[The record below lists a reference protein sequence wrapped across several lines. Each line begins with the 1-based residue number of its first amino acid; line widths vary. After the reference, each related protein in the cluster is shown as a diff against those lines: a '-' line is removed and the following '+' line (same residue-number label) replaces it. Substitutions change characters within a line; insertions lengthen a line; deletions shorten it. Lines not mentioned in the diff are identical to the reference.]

1 MTTGVL
7 PLNVLKAL
15 MYSNTGFFETS
26 QTDID
31 EAWKITVGNYDGAGI
46 SQGPSQMNFDFGDPL
61 SLIFRNV
68 YNNHR
73 ATWDT
78 VFAPYPT
85 EKQQLYD
92 AVFVKTQL
100 EKIAWA
106 DSISYVDASQE
117 KRGLNAPWLPIF
129 QAFAMEQDYRDE
141 YVEVV
146 NVQYYPRVEKLFRSM
161 ACKSRMS
168 FASFYDLSVNR
179 GRYYPVLNLLAD
191 FDAIDA
197 NTNID
202 ETEKERQKIYQIN
215 DRANKFEN
223 GIGDPTVYDDRR
235 YCMANQGGNYF
246 GATYD
251 PEVQFDIN
259 QEPALVEKADFIK
272 GIKNMSLGA
281 TKIKKVNL
289 GEQPIFEEPFY
300 TSEAPDTQFRTAYND
315 WQGMANQSVVTLT
328 AGQKLWIDV
337 QNWLGTRLY
346 YTTDGSTPTTSSQRY
361 TEALTFDT
369 SVTLKT
375 LAVSVYGVTEAIKTL
390 AVTVTGGSVTTVS
403 PTATTQ
409 NTIPFNVTLTNSEG
423 ATIYYKVGAGTQ
435 QTYAGPFSVSQT
447 TNNVGVNILVTYWS
461 TGETEKTITYNTA
474 GALTSAPVVT
484 ATPGNWYVRLDWAP
498 STNATSYSVY
508 RSTVSGQ
515 LGTLISEPYQAGVG
529 FDDNTA
535 QNDITYY
542 YTVRSANY
550 GDTTDGVQVSAKPTA
565 VVAPTSYRYVRYIG
579 YGDNTSTTSRLVEL
593 QAMHGATNRLLNVLP
608 MAGYAVPN
616 GGTIGVATNG
626 VVLQAPGYP
635 LWWTGEGVPDLKY
648 DMLDWYAIDTIKVA
662 GYSKV
667 GTDPRATQFI
677 IQVSTDNLAWVTVVD
692 YTANLTVQ
700 PDAGFSFPV
709 T

>member
-73 ATWDT
+73 ATWDS

-179 GRYYPVLNLLAD
+179 GRYYPVLSLLAD

-272 GIKNMSLGA
+272 GIKNMALGA
-281 TKIKKVNL
+281 TKIKKVNF

-300 TSEAPDTQFRTAYND
+300 TSEAPDTQFRILYND
-315 WQGMANQSVVTLT
+315 WQGMANQTVVTLT
-328 AGQKLWIDV
+328 AGQPLWIDV

-390 AVTVTGGSVTTVS
+390 AVTVTGGAGVTSVS
-403 PTATTQ
+403 PTSTTQ
-409 NTIPFNVTLTNSEG
+409 NTIPFNVTLTNSLG
-423 ATIYYKVGAGTQ
+423 NTIYYKVGAGTQ
-435 QTYAGPFSVSQT
+435 QTYSAPFPVSQV

-474 GALTSAPVVT
+474 GALTGAPVVT
-484 ATPGNWYVRLDWAP
+484 ATPGNYYVRLDWAP
-498 STNATSYSVY
+498 TANTTSYSVY

-515 LGTLISEPYQAGVG
+515 LGTLISDPYQAGVG
-529 FDDNTA
+529 FDDGTA
-535 QNDITYY
+535 ENNVTYY
-542 YTVRSANY
+542 YTVKSANY
-550 GDTTDGVQVSAKPTA
+550 GDVTDGVQVSATPQA
-565 VVAPTSYRYVRYIG
+565 VSAPTYRYVRYTG
-579 YGDNTSTTSRLVEL
+579 YGDQTGTVSRLVEI
-593 QAMHGATNRLLNVLP
+593 QALEGATNRLLNKPP
-608 MAGYAVPN
+608 MAGYTPVN
-616 GGTIGVATNG
+616 GGTIGVATDG
-626 VVLQAPGYP
+626 AKVQSAGYP
-635 LWWTGEGVPDLKY
+635 LWWGTEPTGIVTW
-648 DMLDWYAIDTIKVA
+648 DMGALYPIDTINVT
-662 GYSKV
+662 GYSP
-667 GTDPRATQFI
+667 TIDPRQTQFI
-677 IQVSTDNLAWVTVVD
+677 IDVSKDNLAWTNVINYTTNTTPQPIDGFNFAVT
-692 YTANLTVQ
+692 
-700 PDAGFSFPV
+700 
-709 T
+709 